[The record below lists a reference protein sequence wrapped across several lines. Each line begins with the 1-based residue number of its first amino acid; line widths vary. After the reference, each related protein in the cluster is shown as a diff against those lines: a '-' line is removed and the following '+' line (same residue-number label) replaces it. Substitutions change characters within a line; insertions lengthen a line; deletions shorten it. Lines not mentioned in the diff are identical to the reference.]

1 MENEKFPLAKIF
13 TVTISFLFLAIGLYF
28 LIEIIFGLTGI
39 LPALNIGTFTS
50 DQWYGI
56 IGMTCVF
63 LAWFLMFLGV
73 RMKGM

>member
-1 MENEKFPLAKIF
+1 MAWTPPSKF
-13 TVTISFLFLAIGLYF
+13 TVTISFLFLAIGLF
-28 LIEIIFGLTGI
+28 LLVELFFSLTNI
-39 LPALNIGTFTS
+39 LPPLNIGTFSS

>member
-1 MENEKFPLAKIF
+1 MAWTPPSKF
-13 TVTISFLFLAIGLYF
+13 TVTISFLFLAIGLF
-28 LIEIIFGLTGI
+28 LFVELFFDLLHI
-39 LPALNIGTFTS
+39 LPVLNIGTFTS